1 MRCRGFEKV
10 SFEQFKKDLKEF
22 NNIDHLYG
30 GINLPK
36 RSTIGSAGYDFS
48 SLYSFVLKP
57 GEIIK
62 IPTGIKV
69 YMKEDEYLTIVVR
82 SSTGFKYNVRLCNQI
97 VIVDT
102 DYYNNKNNEGHI
114 WLALQNHGDKDW
126 IVKEGERICQG
137 VFGKFLIVDNEGK
150 DFKERIGGIESTGKK
165 GRD

>member
-1 MRCRGFEKV
+1 MRCRGFEKI

-22 NNIDHLYG
+22 NDLAKLYE
-30 GINLPK
+30 GIILPK
-36 RSTIGSAGYDFS
+36 RATIGSAGYDFCS
-48 SLYSFVLKP
+48 IFPFILKP

-69 YMKEDEYLTIVVR
+69 YMEKDEYLTIVVR
-82 SSTGFKYNVRLCNQI
+82 SSTGFKYNVRLCNQT

-114 WLALQNHGDKDW
+114 WLALQNHGDSDW

-137 VFGKFLIVDNEGK
+137 VFGKFLIVDDEEK

-165 GRD
+165 G